1 MAKRKRNR
9 ISAIQKANGNWCTSE
24 EEIEKELC
32 DHYTELFKS
41 SQPEGLQEILHEVP
55 RTITRQMNEQLIK
68 PVEESEIKLAL
79 FSMHPNKATDIDGM
93 SPLFFQQYC
102 QIISVVILNAV
113 NSFFHSSKLLRSVM
127 ETIISLI
134 PKVEAPVNLAN
145 YRPISLCTVLYKIIS
160 KILTN
165 RLKKVLNHCISCSQS
180 AFIPG
185 RQILDNVLIAQ
196 EILHFLKNKR
206 KGKTGFMSMK
216 LDMSKAYDRIEW
228 TFLGRM
234 MLKMGFCPIFIRW
247 IMVCISSVSYS
258 FNLNG
263 GKVGHVLPSRGLRQE
278 YPLSP
283 YLFIICAEGLSRL
296 LKKAVDDKSLTGLKI
311 CKDSPVISHLFFADD
326 SLLCCKATKQEAGIV
341 KEILKKYEKAL
352 GQMVNYEQ
360 LAMIFSRNTLNQ
372 DRKEIGEELGN
383 MTEAISGKY
392 LGLPMAIGKSKRQV
406 FEYVKRKISDKMQGW
421 KQKLLSPGG
430 KEVLIKA
437 VVMAI
442 PNYTMSCFKLPRS
455 LCKDIGSR
463 IAKFW
468 WENGEGENRMHWAS
482 WKKLTEV
489 KGKGGIGFRDLE
501 AFNTALLAKQIWR
514 FITAPNL
521 LVSRV
526 MKAKYMKDQ
535 WQEKKPPSSSSWAW
549 KSIHSAR
556 HLLLNG
562 LWKRIGDGSTV
573 EIWKD
578 KWITGSSNGK
588 PASAKP
594 ANCKMQK
601 VSDLIMEGK
610 WDKLKLQRVFNQ
622 EEAKLIANI
631 PLSIFR
637 RKDRMFWKDSK
648 SGSYTVKS
656 GYARAKQER
665 QSEGRREEAGEETS
679 WEIRKHTIWKN
690 LWKLNV
696 KAKLKHF
703 MWKVLQNCL
712 PVKEVI
718 HKRTGKG
725 DPICEGCGEATE
737 TVEHLFFHCPIAE
750 TTWKMAPVK
759 WEGAMLL
766 RDNIWRWW
774 ETVIQA
780 KEENQGRDRVNITI
794 NLLWQL
800 WKARN
805 KRIFEHRVI
814 EERDVVQVAQQ
825 EWLEFEM
832 ANEAGERMAKI
843 SI

>member
-1 MAKRKRNR
+1 MELNRAYKDEELFWSQKARSRWLKEGDRNTAFFHISVMAKRKRNR

-41 SQPEGLQEILHEVP
+41 SQPEGLQEILHEVT

-68 PVEESEIKLAL
+68 PVEKSEIKLAL
-79 FSMHPNKATDIDGM
+79 FSMHPNKAPGIDGM

-102 QIISVVILNAV
+102 QIISVDIINAV
-113 NSFFHSSKLLRSVM
+113 NGFFHSSNLL
-127 ETIISLI
+127 
-134 PKVEAPVNLAN
+134 
-145 YRPISLCTVLYKIIS
+145 
-160 KILTN
+160 
-165 RLKKVLNHCISCSQS
+165 
-180 AFIPG
+180 
-185 RQILDNVLIAQ
+185 
-196 EILHFLKNKR
+196 
-206 KGKTGFMSMK
+206 
-216 LDMSKAYDRIEW
+216 
-228 TFLGRM
+228 
-234 MLKMGFCPIFIRW
+234 RW

-263 GKVGHVLPSRGLRQE
+263 GKVGHVLPSR
-278 YPLSP
+278 
-283 YLFIICAEGLSRL
+283 
-296 LKKAVDDKSLTGLKI
+296 
-311 CKDSPVISHLFFADD
+311 DD
-326 SLLCCKATKQEAGIV
+326 SLLCCKATKQEAGTV
-341 KEILKKYEKAL
+341 KVILKKYEKAS
-352 GQMVNYEQ
+352 GQMVNYEKS
-360 LAMIFSRNTLNQ
+360 AMIFSGNTLNQ

-421 KQKLLSPGG
+421 KHKLLSPGS

-578 KWITGSSNGK
+578 KWITGNPNGK
-588 PASAKP
+588 PASTKP
-594 ANCKMQK
+594 ANCKIQK
-601 VSDLIMEGK
+601 VSDLILEGK
-610 WDKLKLQRVFNQ
+610 WDKLKLQLVFNQ

-750 TTWKMAPVK
+750 MTWKMAPVK

-774 ETVIQA
+774 ETVIQVE
-780 KEENQGRDRVNITI
+780 EENQGRDRVNITI

-814 EERDVVQVAQQ
+814 EERD
-825 EWLEFEM
+825 
-832 ANEAGERMAKI
+832 K
-843 SI
+843 